1 MNMKHTAVITSMPKR
16 SGRESIPDGALT
28 GNGDLSAILGNNK
41 KSMRVFIAKC
51 DLWKA
56 NEHHD
61 SDGGI
66 KPLGYVDFDIPEK
79 LYSNYYAEQRM
90 DEGEIYCHFSD
101 GENYAAI
108 KIIVNALKNDI
119 YFETSA
125 SSENLISKPHL
136 TVFNCNA
143 DELKNKEYDG
153 INITTRIFSN
163 SELKFNC
170 MVSAGMR
177 EFSKN
182 KYIFSVST
190 NFDSDTFDKNVLSRL
205 ADFNEEKYQSEKDR
219 HDKWWKDFY
228 SKSEFSI
235 DDEQL
240 ELNWYACQYHLAI
253 CARNTK
259 FPPGIYG
266 NFITTETE
274 RWHGDYH
281 LNYNYEAPFY
291 AACSSNHPELTDC
304 YFAPLEEFIPKGR
317 ECAKKHLNCN
327 GIFYP
332 VGLLP
337 KGLFSEYRD
346 NPDEY
351 EKMFLGQK
359 SNASYAAVVM
369 VMRWNSTRD
378 TAFAEKHIY
387 PYLKAVSEFWED
399 FLVFENGRYVIYDDA
414 IHEVP
419 YYLDNFKPFT
429 YRKHIHAKNNL
440 LSLGLVRMVFSTL
453 LDISKAL
460 DADAD
465 KREKWQ
471 HILDNI
477 SSYPTFHKR
486 FKKVF
491 RYTEKGMPWQN
502 SNFLCLQHVY
512 PVSQVDLNNDAQMLK
527 TAKNTFSINNRWF
540 DDNATNSIF
549 PCAVRLGLDPHFI
562 LEKLKQNY
570 EKFQQPNLLMLH
582 GGGCLENCSLT
593 ASTLNEMALQSY
605 DGVIRIF
612 PNWDKNIS
620 CHFKNLRADGAFLVS
635 AKLENGEVKDIEI
648 FSEIGGKAILKNPY
662 DKCILSND
670 NSKIFNQELIEINMK
685 KNQCIKILKV

>member
-41 KSMRVFIAKC
+41 KGMRVFIAKC

-66 KPLGYVDFDIPEK
+66 KPLGYIDFDIPEK

-101 GENYAAI
+101 GENYADI
-108 KIIVNALKNDI
+108 KIIVCAVKNDI

-125 SSENLISKPHL
+125 SSEQLISKPHL

-143 DELKNKEYDG
+143 DELKSKKYDDTQ
-153 INITTRIFSN
+153 IITRTFN
-163 SELKFNC
+163 NNLKFSC
-170 MVSAGMR
+170 TVSCGMR
-177 EFSKN
+177 EFAKN
-182 KYIFSVST
+182 KYILSAAT
-190 NFDSDTFDKNVLSRL
+190 NFDSDTAEKDILSHL
-205 ADFNEEKYQSEKDR
+205 ADFNEEQYQSEKSS
-219 HDKWWKDFY
+219 HYKWWKDFY
-228 SKSEFSI
+228 SKSEFTI

-253 CARNTK
+253 CARNSK

-304 YFAPLEEFIPKGR
+304 YFAPLEEFIPKGK

-346 NPDEY
+346 DPDEY

-387 PYLKAVSEFWED
+387 PYLKAVGEFWED
-399 FLVFENGRYVIYDDA
+399 YLVFENGRYVIYDDA

-419 YYLDNFKPFT
+419 YYLDNFRPFT

-453 LDISKAL
+453 LDISKAI

-471 HILDNI
+471 HILDYI
-477 SSYPTFHKR
+477 SSYPTFHKK

-491 RYTEKGMPWQN
+491 RYTEKGMPWHN

-512 PVSQVDLNNDAQMLK
+512 PVSQVDLNNDAQILK
-527 TAKNTFSINNRWF
+527 TAKNTFSINSRWF

-549 PCAVRLGLDPHFI
+549 PCAVRLGLDPHSI

-685 KNQCIKILKV
+685 KNQCIKVLKV